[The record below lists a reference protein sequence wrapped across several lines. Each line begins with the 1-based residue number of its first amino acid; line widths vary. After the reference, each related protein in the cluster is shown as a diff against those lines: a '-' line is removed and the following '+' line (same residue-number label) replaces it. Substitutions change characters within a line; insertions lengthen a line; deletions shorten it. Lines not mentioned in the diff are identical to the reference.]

1 MMADETEITRID
13 PPAVAP
19 EKETLLAFLDYQRA
33 TLLQKLQGVS
43 EADLQRPAV
52 PPSNLTLLTL
62 VKHLAYVE
70 RSWFQWRFKGIDFQ
84 FPWTKEDP
92 DPDFRIEPDETAA
105 GIIAFYQ
112 GEVTQSRRI
121 VAEASLD
128 DLTARPWPSGELISL
143 RWVVVHMIEETAR
156 HNGHADLLREAIDGV
171 TGE

>member
-1 MMADETEITRID
+1 MTDGAEITRID

-19 EKETLLAFLDYQRA
+19 EKETLLAFLDYHRA
-33 TLLQKLQGVS
+33 TLLQKVQGVS
-43 EADLQRPAV
+43 EIDLKRPTT
-52 PPSNLTLLTL
+52 PPSSLTLLGL

-70 RSWFQWRFKGIDFQ
+70 RAWFQWRFKGIDIE

-92 DPDFRIEPDETAA
+92 DRDFRIEPNETVK

-112 GEVTQSRRI
+112 DEIAKSRQI
-121 VAEASLD
+121 AEAASLD
-128 DLTARPWPSGELISL
+128 DLSVRPWPTGEPISL
-143 RWVVVHMIEETAR
+143 RWIVVHMIEEVAR

>member
-1 MMADETEITRID
+1 MANDTAVTRID
-13 PPAVAP
+13 PPAVVT

-33 TLLQKLQGVS
+33 TLLQKVQGVS
-43 EADLQRPAV
+43 EEDLKRPAS
-52 PPSNLTLLTL
+52 PPSPLTLLTL

-70 RSWFQWRFKGIDFQ
+70 RSWFQWRFKGLDFE

-92 DPDFRIEPDETAA
+92 DADFRIEPDETVA

-112 GEVTQSRRI
+112 GEVTQSRQI
-121 VAEASLD
+121 VEAASLD
-128 DLTARPWPSGELISL
+128 DLAARPWTSGPISL

-156 HNGHADLLREAIDGV
+156 HCGHADLLREAIDGV